1 VRILASLLHDPTP
14 SNILAECGWQELAER
29 FASYRLELHPE
40 KTRLLQYKAASM
52 FPRSRQ
58 LASDKYA
65 KDPHAGRDFADESA
79 ITQSIMYWLTGS
91 VGMLVEKGKGV
102 II

>member
-40 KTRLLQYKAASM
+40 KTRLLRTKLHQCSRVLGNWRATNTPRIHTLGVISLTRV
-52 FPRSRQ
+52 RSRSQ
-58 LASDKYA
+58 
-65 KDPHAGRDFADESA
+65 
-79 ITQSIMYWLTGS
+79 
-91 VGMLVEKGKGV
+91 
-102 II
+102 